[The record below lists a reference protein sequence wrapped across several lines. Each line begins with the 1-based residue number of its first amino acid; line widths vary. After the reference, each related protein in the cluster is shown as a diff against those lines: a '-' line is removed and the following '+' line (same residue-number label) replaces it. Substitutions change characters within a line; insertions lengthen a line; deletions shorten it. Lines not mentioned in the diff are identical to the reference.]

1 MAKIEAEKEREG
13 QHPRSIADI
22 RRASSA
28 VSSNISEP
36 ERLLINNK
44 RKYHPTSR
52 ACLCSPHNSS
62 GAEINVICSWKTKGR
77 TESPGDLILGQHHLR
92 QLAVRPQ
99 HKSNRCPLLISSKFD
114 SRVTHDFALCPLVS
128 DN

>member
-1 MAKIEAEKEREG
+1 MAMIEAEKEKEG

-28 VSSNISEP
+28 LSSNTSEP
-36 ERLLINNK
+36 ETLLDSNEK
-44 RKYHPTSR
+44 RYHPTSR

-77 TESPGDLILGQHHLR
+77 TTSPGAMILGQHHLR

-99 HKSNRCPLLISSKFD
+99 HKSKRCPLLICSKFD
-114 SRVTHDFALCPLVS
+114 SVVTHDFSLCPLVS
-128 DN
+128 DK